1 MTFGFLL
8 RNHCLLS
15 GSSLFGIGCWMA
27 SVTMTQAKDAIVERC
42 LCGIACILVE
52 FGQSAFNLV
61 HSRLKNWIDG

>member
-1 MTFGFLL
+1 
-8 RNHCLLS
+8 
-15 GSSLFGIGCWMA
+15 MA
-27 SVTMTQAKDAIVERC
+27 SVTTPPAKDAIVERC